1 MASQQYA
8 LQEAPHDASQ
18 TEWANITLFASE
30 YHPSN
35 GQVWHF
41 TVRRRTAVIIAL
53 ALLFHIALLWLILV
67 KTSSIERDK
76 KRGENQ
82 VAMVYFPT
90 PPAPPTPTPTPQP
103 PQPPSKTIPLAANK
117 PRFTPPPKSSSAL
130 PPPPVTVPTITP
142 PPQEEDDMM
151 ARIEANRKRRALE
164 AQALAQN
171 EEVEDDN
178 QRALRIAKANFA
190 ASQKRAG
197 SDKEESGGVFQI
209 DRQSFSSA
217 EFTFRG
223 WNATMRRMWPQ
234 KYEVRQGQEPDIEV
248 AIVKKMIE
256 VIRKYKDGDF
266 QFESQRMG
274 RTITLS
280 ARVGDTAQLQ
290 QFLLREFF
298 PNYKQTSLN

>member
-8 LQEAPHDASQ
+8 MYDASP
-18 TEWANITLFASE
+18 TEWASVTLFASE
-30 YHPSN
+30 YQPNN

-41 TVRRRTAVIIAL
+41 SVRRRTAVIIAL
-53 ALLFHIALLWLILV
+53 AFILHSAILWLLLA
-67 KTSSIERDK
+67 KTGWIEREK
-76 KRGENQ
+76 KRGDNQ
-82 VAMVYFPT
+82 VAMVYFPPAPT
-90 PPAPPTPTPTPQP
+90 PPKPLPPRP
-103 PQPPSKTIPLAANK
+103 PQPQSKAVPSIAKK
-117 PRFTPPPKSSSAL
+117 SSPPPPTRSSAL

-142 PPQEEDDMM
+142 PPQEEEDMM

-190 ASQKRAG
+190 SSQKRAG
-197 SDKEESGGVFQI
+197 SDKEDSGGVFQI
-209 DRQSFSSA
+209 NNQTLSSA

-234 KYEVRQGQEPDIEV
+234 KYEVRQGQEPDIEI

-266 QFESQRMG
+266 QWESHRMG

-298 PNYKQTSLN
+298 PNYKQTALN